1 MQLDSAAADD
11 LDAAFLVLHTQRSY
25 TTVHLSR
32 RGGCGYSFTTP
43 KLIMW
48 KVSADPSNKPN
59 IHISYHKHN
68 KSYSLCCLTIHELQQ
83 HRAVIW

>member
-1 MQLDSAAADD
+1 MIIESPRTKREGNTTSRASQGIHYLFVFSIAVCFKAFWGMQLDGAAADD

-43 KLIMW
+43 KLIM
-48 KVSADPSNKPN
+48 
-59 IHISYHKHN
+59 
-68 KSYSLCCLTIHELQQ
+68 
-83 HRAVIW
+83 